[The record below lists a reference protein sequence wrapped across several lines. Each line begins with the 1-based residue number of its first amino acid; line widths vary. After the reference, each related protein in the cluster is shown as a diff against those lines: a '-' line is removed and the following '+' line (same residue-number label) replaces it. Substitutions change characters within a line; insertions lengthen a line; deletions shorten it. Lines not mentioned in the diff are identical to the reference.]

1 MKEVWRKIDNFEYE
15 ISNLGNVKSLRNNII
30 LKPDIRSGYYSVN
43 LYNQGKR
50 NRQLIHR
57 LVATYFLPNPENKP
71 QVDHINTVRLDN
83 RVENLR
89 WVTAKETIN
98 NPFSIEKHKVPHSE
112 KWKKNMHLAQKKKA
126 VLCVE
131 KNIVYEGLCEAG
143 RQTGVP
149 YPNIIQ
155 VLNGLRKTAGG
166 FHWKAVF

>member
-1 MKEVWRKIDNFEYE
+1 
-15 ISNLGNVKSLRNNII
+15 
-30 LKPDIRSGYYSVN
+30 
-43 LYNQGKR
+43 
-50 NRQLIHR
+50 
-57 LVATYFLPNPENKP
+57 
-71 QVDHINTVRLDN
+71 
-83 RVENLR
+83 
-89 WVTAKETIN
+89 
-98 NPFSIEKHKVPHSE
+98 
-112 KWKKNMHLAQKKKA
+112 MHLAQKKKA

>member
-89 WVTAKETIN
+89 WVTAKENIN
-98 NPFSIEKHKVPHSE
+98 NPFSIE
-112 KWKKNMHLAQKKKA
+112 
-126 VLCVE
+126 
-131 KNIVYEGLCEAG
+131 NIKCHIVRNG
-143 RQTGVP
+143 RK
-149 YPNIIQ
+149 ICI
-155 VLNGLRKTAGG
+155 
-166 FHWKAVF
+166 